1 MADDFDTLAVGARDP
16 RKFIVSAHRKASL
29 AKAGG
34 GPLPAP
40 IGISGLIDLRETAA
54 FLSRGMKHPAAERRS
69 GHEA

>member
-16 RKFIVSAHRKASL
+16 RTFVVSAHRKNSL
-29 AKAGG
+29 TKAGG
-34 GPLPAP
+34 MPAP